1 VHAQDIVKAM
11 RSDTKLAHVT
21 AISCE
26 FAGNYEM
33 GMLASDANGS
43 GRVMT
48 IIGMP
53 GPS

>member
-1 VHAQDIVKAM
+1 VHVQDIVKGMSAGA
-11 RSDTKLAHVT
+11 KLPGVT
-21 AISCE
+21 AIPCE
-26 FAGNYEM
+26 IVGNYEM